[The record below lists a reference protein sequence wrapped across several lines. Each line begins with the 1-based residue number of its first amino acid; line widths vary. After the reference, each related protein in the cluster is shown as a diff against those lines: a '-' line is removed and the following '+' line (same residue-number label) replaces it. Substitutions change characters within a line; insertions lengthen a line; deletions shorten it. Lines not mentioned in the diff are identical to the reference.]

1 MKFIYLYNRF
11 FFPPQFFVFPR
22 VTCGKPQMVT
32 SPSIRALLS
41 LLLVDATVGALN
53 HTSSGGPSS
62 TSGEVPHFLSPGNGP
77 SENGNMDY
85 IEDKDRGGRAFSEHT
100 IAMKPQT
107 LEGPNAAASLRVQM
121 PAHNGTFK
129 ATRGDIEE
137 ALAGPRRRLLY
148 NNRGSFKVQDGPQY
162 DANDQTIP
170 VYSCIEACQ
179 LVFGD
184 PVFGAQ
190 CLHLPALPSQPSTS
204 QPPSSPPPPSPPPT
218 SLPSSSLS
226 PSLLPS
232 PPPPSPPPPPPIHHH
247 QATTVSHPASSLLL
261 PPLLSPPPPPSP
273 APPPPPPPPPSPPPP
288 PPPPSVRWSVD
299 FDGIDDFMLIPF
311 TQQICSICMWVYI
324 NSTQHQNVHFLLDGR
339 FYNVKYQD
347 WPTDVT
353 QFNTINREAYFSN
366 SVAGQHWGALY
377 VDGYTASIDWPSF
390 PIDQW
395 FHIYL
400 EGASEAA
407 CLNDDLNLYA
417 RVTSGSQTD
426 VNGAMKGRLAEVYAW
441 SRHVPEREIV
451 ELARGYLCWPCY
463 NFTMYT
469 GLLFYYT
476 LEDAEGHLVSD
487 RRHPNDHLYWGQ
499 LFGDP
504 WWVLDQPIW
513 PGWHPFEVVPSP
525 SHPVRIPAP
534 HHRRRLPHHHR
545 RARRSSTFTP
555 ASTTFPPPPPPP
567 SPPPPSPPPP
577 STTTLSTTAAAAS
590 SSSPSSSSQI
600 DLECGF

>member
-1 MKFIYLYNRF
+1 
-11 FFPPQFFVFPR
+11 
-22 VTCGKPQMVT
+22 
-32 SPSIRALLS
+32 
-41 LLLVDATVGALN
+41 
-53 HTSSGGPSS
+53 
-62 TSGEVPHFLSPGNGP
+62 
-77 SENGNMDY
+77 MDY

-190 CLHLPALPSQPSTS
+190 WYGSTS
-204 QPPSSPPPPSPPPT
+204 N
-218 SLPSSSLS
+218 L
-226 PSLLPS
+226 
-232 PPPPSPPPPPPIHHH
+232 
-247 QATTVSHPASSLLL
+247 TVNNLCYG
-261 PPLLSPPPPPSP
+261 
-273 APPPPPPPPPSPPPP
+273 
-288 PPPPSVRWSVD
+288 D
-299 FDGIDDFMLIPF
+299 
-311 TQQICSICMWVYI
+311 QICSICMWVYI

-513 PGWHPFEVVPSP
+513 PGWHPFEEDLLSVTFWLKVDTYQPLQGVTPIYVMDARYGDPEGLFSTSTSGLLWERLFVDGVSMEVSFESLPIGVWTHLHFEAHHAFSDDLNFMSHVVEGDVDY
-525 SHPVRIPAP
+525 HVGNLKGLLAEVYLWDRWVLNYELAQMLLGFDYQM
-534 HHRRRLPHHHR
+534 LP
-545 RARRSSTFTP
+545 
-555 ASTTFPPPPPPP
+555 
-567 SPPPPSPPPP
+567 
-577 STTTLSTTAAAAS
+577 L
-590 SSSPSSSSQI
+590 Q
-600 DLECGF
+600 